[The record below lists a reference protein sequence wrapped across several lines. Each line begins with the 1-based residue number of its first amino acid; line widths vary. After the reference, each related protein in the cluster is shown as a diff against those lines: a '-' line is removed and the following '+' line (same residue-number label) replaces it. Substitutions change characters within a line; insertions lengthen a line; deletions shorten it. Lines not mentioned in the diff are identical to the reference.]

1 MESGLSTGIW
11 KKTPSE
17 KEFRGGR
24 MSFSSEVKEEL
35 SRHLPTARHCQ
46 IAETAAILS
55 LCGQISEKDGT
66 IRIQTENAYVARK
79 YFTLLKKTYNINT
92 DISIR
97 HSSSLNKNRSYVLSV
112 NDDET
117 ARKILM
123 TCRLM
128 KPFGVIEEDFSISD
142 SLIIQRE
149 CCKRAF
155 IRGAFLAAGSVSDP
169 VKTYHFEIVC
179 LSEAKAKQLQMIME
193 TFNINARVIKR
204 RKYFVVYVKDSS
216 QVVDLLNIMGA
227 YNALMDMENVRIVKD
242 MRNNVNR
249 KVNCETANIN
259 KTVSAA
265 VKQIEDIRFIQMSSA
280 FDELPESL
288 QEMAELRVR
297 YPEATLAEL
306 GQLLDTPVGKSGVNH
321 RLKKISLFADELRER
336 HHQ

>member
-1 MESGLSTGIW
+1 
-11 KKTPSE
+11 
-17 KEFRGGR
+17 
-24 MSFSSEVKEEL
+24 MSFSSKVKEEL
-35 SRHLPTARHCQ
+35 SKECNSPRHCC
-46 IAETAAILS
+46 IAETAAIIS
-55 LCGQISEKDGT
+55 MCGKVIFDEKDHV
-66 IRIQTENAYVARK
+66 RIEIHTENVTVARK

-128 KPFGVIEEDFSISD
+128 KPFGVIEEDFSISE
-142 SLIIQRE
+142 LFPVARI
-149 CCKRAF
+149 AF

>member
-1 MESGLSTGIW
+1 
-11 KKTPSE
+11 
-17 KEFRGGR
+17 
-24 MSFSSEVKEEL
+24 MSFSSKVKEEL
-35 SRHLPTARHCQ
+35 SKECNSPRHCC
-46 IAETAAILS
+46 IAETAAIIS
-55 LCGQISEKDGT
+55 MCGKVIFDEKDHV
-66 IRIQTENAYVARK
+66 RIEIHTENVTVARK
-79 YFTLLKKTYNINT
+79 YFTLLKKTFNINT

>member
-1 MESGLSTGIW
+1 
-11 KKTPSE
+11 
-17 KEFRGGR
+17 
-24 MSFSSEVKEEL
+24 MSFSSKVKEEL
-35 SRHLPTARHCQ
+35 SKECNSPRHCC
-46 IAETAAILS
+46 IAETAAIIS
-55 LCGQISEKDGT
+55 MCGKVIFDEKDHV
-66 IRIQTENAYVARK
+66 RIEIHTENVTVARK

-92 DISIR
+92 DVSIR
-97 HSSSLNKNRSYVLSV
+97 HSSSLNKNRSYILSV

-265 VKQIEDIRFIQMSSA
+265 VKQIEDITYIRDTVGFS
-280 FDELPESL
+280 ELTDGLKEIA
-288 QEMAELRVR
+288 QLRLD
-297 YPEATLAEL
+297 YPEASLIEL
-306 GQLLDTPVGKSGVNH
+306 GKLLSTPVGKSGVNH
-321 RLKKISLFADELRER
+321 RLRKLSLLADELRSKS
-336 HHQ
+336 

>member
-1 MESGLSTGIW
+1 
-11 KKTPSE
+11 
-17 KEFRGGR
+17 
-24 MSFSSEVKEEL
+24 MSFSSKVKEEL
-35 SRHLPTARHCQ
+35 SKDCNNPRHCC
-46 IAETAAILS
+46 IAETAAIIS
-55 LCGQISEKDGT
+55 MCGKVVFDEKDRV
-66 IRIQTENAYVARK
+66 RIEIHTENVTVARK

-97 HSSSLNKNRSYVLSV
+97 HSSSLNKSRSYILSV

-155 IRGAFLAAGSVSDP
+155 IRGAFLASGSVSDP

-193 TFNINARVIKR
+193 TFNINARVIRR

-336 HHQ
+336 HQQ

>member
-1 MESGLSTGIW
+1 
-11 KKTPSE
+11 
-17 KEFRGGR
+17 
-24 MSFSSEVKEEL
+24 MSFSSKVKEEL
-35 SRHLPTARHCQ
+35 SKECNSPRHCC
-46 IAETAAILS
+46 IAETAAIIS
-55 LCGQISEKDGT
+55 MCGKVIFDEKEHV
-66 IRIQTENAYVARK
+66 RIEIHTENVTVARK

-92 DISIR
+92 DVSIR
-97 HSSSLNKNRSYVLSV
+97 HSSGLNKNRSYILSV

>member
-1 MESGLSTGIW
+1 
-11 KKTPSE
+11 
-17 KEFRGGR
+17 
-24 MSFSSEVKEEL
+24 MSFSSKVKEEL
-35 SRHLPTARHCQ
+35 SKDCNNPRHCC
-46 IAETAAILS
+46 IAETAAIIS
-55 LCGQISEKDGT
+55 MCGKVIFDEKDRV
-66 IRIQTENAYVARK
+66 RIEIHTENVTVARK

-97 HSSSLNKNRSYVLSV
+97 HSSSLNKSRSYILSV

-142 SLIIQRE
+142 SFIIQSE

-155 IRGAFLAAGSVSDP
+155 IRGAFLASGSVSDP

-336 HHQ
+336 HQQ

>member
-1 MESGLSTGIW
+1 
-11 KKTPSE
+11 
-17 KEFRGGR
+17 
-24 MSFSSEVKEEL
+24 MSFSSKVKEEL
-35 SRHLPTARHCQ
+35 SKECNSPRHCC
-46 IAETAAILS
+46 IAETAAIIS
-55 LCGQISEKDGT
+55 MCGKVIFDEKDHV
-66 IRIQTENAYVARK
+66 RIEIHTENVTVARK

-155 IRGAFLAAGSVSDP
+155 IRGAFLAAGSVSDL

>member
-1 MESGLSTGIW
+1 
-11 KKTPSE
+11 
-17 KEFRGGR
+17 
-24 MSFSSEVKEEL
+24 MSFSSKVKEEL
-35 SRHLPTARHCQ
+35 SKDCNNPRHCC
-46 IAETAAILS
+46 IAETAAIIS
-55 LCGQISEKDGT
+55 MCGKVIFDEKDRV
-66 IRIQTENAYVARK
+66 RIEIHTENVTVARK

-155 IRGAFLAAGSVSDP
+155 IRGAFLASGSVSDP

-336 HHQ
+336 HQQ

>member
-1 MESGLSTGIW
+1 
-11 KKTPSE
+11 
-17 KEFRGGR
+17 
-24 MSFSSEVKEEL
+24 MSFSSKVKEEL
-35 SRHLPTARHCQ
+35 SKECNSPRHCC
-46 IAETAAILS
+46 IAETAAIIS
-55 LCGQISEKDGT
+55 MCGKVIFDEKDHV
-66 IRIQTENAYVARK
+66 RIEIHTENVTVARK

-169 VKTYHFEIVC
+169 VKTYHIEIVC

>member
-1 MESGLSTGIW
+1 
-11 KKTPSE
+11 
-17 KEFRGGR
+17 
-24 MSFSSEVKEEL
+24 MSFSSKVKEEL
-35 SRHLPTARHCQ
+35 SKECNSPRHCC
-46 IAETAAILS
+46 IAETAAIIS
-55 LCGQISEKDGT
+55 MCGKVIFDEKDHV
-66 IRIQTENAYVARK
+66 RIEIHTENVTVARK

-265 VKQIEDIRFIQMSSA
+265 VKQIEDIRLIQMSSA

>member
-1 MESGLSTGIW
+1 
-11 KKTPSE
+11 
-17 KEFRGGR
+17 
-24 MSFSSEVKEEL
+24 MSFSSKVKEEL
-35 SRHLPTARHCQ
+35 SKECNSPRHCC
-46 IAETAAILS
+46 IAETAAIIS
-55 LCGQISEKDGT
+55 MCGKVIFDEKDRV
-66 IRIQTENAYVARK
+66 RIEIHTENVTVARK

-155 IRGAFLAAGSVSDP
+155 IRGAFLASGSVSDP

-259 KTVSAA
+259 KLKIS
-265 VKQIEDIRFIQMSSA
+265 DSFRC
-280 FDELPESL
+280 
-288 QEMAELRVR
+288 R
-297 YPEATLAEL
+297 
-306 GQLLDTPVGKSGVNH
+306 QLLTNYRNLSRRWQN
-321 RLKKISLFADELRER
+321 
-336 HHQ
+336 

>member
-1 MESGLSTGIW
+1 
-11 KKTPSE
+11 
-17 KEFRGGR
+17 

-35 SRHLPTARHCQ
+35 AKRISPARHCQ
-46 IAETAAILS
+46 IAELAAIMHFS
-55 LCGQISEKDGT
+55 GQYGRSAEGDFMIGF
-66 IRIQTENAYVARK
+66 QTENEAVVRK
-79 YFTLLKKTYNINT
+79 GFTLLKKTYNINT

-97 HSSSLNKNRSYVLSV
+97 HSSSLNKSRSYILSV

-155 IRGAFLAAGSVSDP
+155 IRGAFLASGSVSDP

-336 HHQ
+336 HQQ

>member
-1 MESGLSTGIW
+1 
-11 KKTPSE
+11 
-17 KEFRGGR
+17 
-24 MSFSSEVKEEL
+24 MSFSSKVKEEL
-35 SRHLPTARHCQ
+35 SKECNSPRHCC
-46 IAETAAILS
+46 IAETAAIIS
-55 LCGQISEKDGT
+55 MCGKVIFDEKDHV
-66 IRIQTENAYVARK
+66 RIEIHTANVTVARK

-92 DISIR
+92 DISIW

>member
-1 MESGLSTGIW
+1 
-11 KKTPSE
+11 
-17 KEFRGGR
+17 
-24 MSFSSEVKEEL
+24 MSFSSKVKEEL
-35 SRHLPTARHCQ
+35 SKECNSPRHCC
-46 IAETAAILS
+46 IAETAAIIS
-55 LCGQISEKDGT
+55 MCGKVIFDEKDHV
-66 IRIQTENAYVARK
+66 RIEIHTENVTVARK

-321 RLKKISLFADELRER
+321 RLKKISFFADELRER

>member
-1 MESGLSTGIW
+1 
-11 KKTPSE
+11 
-17 KEFRGGR
+17 
-24 MSFSSEVKEEL
+24 MSFSSKVKEEL
-35 SRHLPTARHCQ
+35 SKECNSPRHCC
-46 IAETAAILS
+46 IAETAAIIS
-55 LCGQISEKDGT
+55 MCGKVIFDEKDHV
-66 IRIQTENAYVARK
+66 RIEIHTENVTVARK

-297 YPEATLAEL
+297 YPEATRAEL

>member
-1 MESGLSTGIW
+1 
-11 KKTPSE
+11 
-17 KEFRGGR
+17 
-24 MSFSSEVKEEL
+24 MSFSSKVKEEL
-35 SRHLPTARHCQ
+35 SKDCNNPRHCC
-46 IAETAAILS
+46 IAETAAIIS
-55 LCGQISEKDGT
+55 MCGKVIFDEKDRV
-66 IRIQTENAYVARK
+66 RIEIHTENVTVARK

-97 HSSSLNKNRSYVLSV
+97 HSSSLNKSRSYILSD
-112 NDDET
+112 NDGET

-123 TCRLM
+123 TCSVM
-128 KPFGVIEEDFSISD
+128 KPFGVIVEDFSISD

-155 IRGAFLAAGSVSDP
+155 IRGAFLASGSVSDP

-336 HHQ
+336 HQQ

>member
-1 MESGLSTGIW
+1 
-11 KKTPSE
+11 
-17 KEFRGGR
+17 
-24 MSFSSEVKEEL
+24 MSFSSKVKEEL
-35 SRHLPTARHCQ
+35 SKECNSPRHCC
-46 IAETAAILS
+46 IAETAAIIS
-55 LCGQISEKDGT
+55 MCGKVIFDEKDHV
-66 IRIQTENAYVARK
+66 RIEIHTENVTVARK

-149 CCKRAF
+149 CCKLAF

>member
-1 MESGLSTGIW
+1 
-11 KKTPSE
+11 
-17 KEFRGGR
+17 
-24 MSFSSEVKEEL
+24 MSFSSKVKEEL
-35 SRHLPTARHCQ
+35 SKECNSPRHCC
-46 IAETAAILS
+46 IAETAAIIS
-55 LCGQISEKDGT
+55 MCGNVIFDEKDHV
-66 IRIQTENAYVARK
+66 RIEIHTENVTVARK

>member
-1 MESGLSTGIW
+1 
-11 KKTPSE
+11 
-17 KEFRGGR
+17 
-24 MSFSSEVKEEL
+24 MSFSSKVKEEL
-35 SRHLPTARHCQ
+35 SKDCNSPRHCC
-46 IAETAAILS
+46 IAETAAIIS
-55 LCGQISEKDGT
+55 MCGRVIFDEKDRV
-66 IRIQTENAYVARK
+66 RIEIHTENVTVARK

-97 HSSSLNKNRSYVLSV
+97 HSSSLNKNRSYVLAV

-179 LSEAKAKQLQMIME
+179 LSEAKANQLQMIME
-193 TFNINARVIKR
+193 TFNINARVIRR

-288 QEMAELRVR
+288 QEMAELRIR

-336 HHQ
+336 HQQ

>member
-1 MESGLSTGIW
+1 
-11 KKTPSE
+11 
-17 KEFRGGR
+17 
-24 MSFSSEVKEEL
+24 MSFSSKVKEEL
-35 SRHLPTARHCQ
+35 SKECNSPRHCC
-46 IAETAAILS
+46 IAETAAIIS
-55 LCGQISEKDGT
+55 MCGKVIFDEKDHV
-66 IRIQTENAYVARK
+66 RIEIHTENVTVARK

-92 DISIR
+92 DVSIR

-280 FDELPESL
+280 FDELPEAL

>member
-1 MESGLSTGIW
+1 MCGGISVS
-11 KKTPSE
+11 KNDRFLLK
-17 KEFRGGR
+17 
-24 MSFSSEVKEEL
+24 
-35 SRHLPTARHCQ
+35 
-46 IAETAAILS
+46 
-55 LCGQISEKDGT
+55 
-66 IRIQTENAYVARK
+66 IQTENLFVARK

-92 DISIR
+92 DVSIR
-97 HSSSLNKNRSYVLSV
+97 HSSSLNKNRSYILSV

>member
-1 MESGLSTGIW
+1 
-11 KKTPSE
+11 
-17 KEFRGGR
+17 
-24 MSFSSEVKEEL
+24 MSFSSKVKEEI
-35 SRHLPTARHCQ
+35 SKECNSPRHCR
-46 IAETAAILS
+46 IAETAAIIS
-55 LCGQISEKDGT
+55 MCGKVIFDEKDHV
-66 IRIQTENAYVARK
+66 RIEIHTENVTVARK

>member
-1 MESGLSTGIW
+1 
-11 KKTPSE
+11 
-17 KEFRGGR
+17 
-24 MSFSSEVKEEL
+24 MSFSSKVKEEL
-35 SRHLPTARHCQ
+35 SKECNSPRHCC
-46 IAETAAILS
+46 IAETAAIICM
-55 LCGQISEKDGT
+55 CGKVIFDENDHV
-66 IRIQTENAYVARK
+66 RIEIHTENVTVARK

>member
-1 MESGLSTGIW
+1 
-11 KKTPSE
+11 
-17 KEFRGGR
+17 
-24 MSFSSEVKEEL
+24 MSFSSKVKEEL
-35 SRHLPTARHCQ
+35 SKECNSPRHCC
-46 IAETAAILS
+46 IAETAAIIS
-55 LCGQISEKDGT
+55 MCGKVIFDEKDHV
-66 IRIQTENAYVARK
+66 RIEIHTENVTVARK

-280 FDELPESL
+280 FDELQESL

>member
-1 MESGLSTGIW
+1 
-11 KKTPSE
+11 
-17 KEFRGGR
+17 
-24 MSFSSEVKEEL
+24 MSFSSKVKEEL
-35 SRHLPTARHCQ
+35 SKDCNNPRHCC
-46 IAETAAILS
+46 IAETAAIIS
-55 LCGQISEKDGT
+55 MCGKVIFDEKDHV
-66 IRIQTENAYVARK
+66 RIEIHTENVTVARK

-97 HSSSLNKNRSYVLSV
+97 HSSSLNKSRSYILSV

-155 IRGAFLAAGSVSDP
+155 IRGAFLASGSVSDP

>member
-1 MESGLSTGIW
+1 
-11 KKTPSE
+11 
-17 KEFRGGR
+17 
-24 MSFSSEVKEEL
+24 MSFSSKVKEEL
-35 SRHLPTARHCQ
+35 SKDCNNPRHCC
-46 IAETAAILS
+46 IAETAAIIS
-55 LCGQISEKDGT
+55 MCGKVIFDEKD
-66 IRIQTENAYVARK
+66 RVR
-79 YFTLLKKTYNINT
+79 
-92 DISIR
+92 IR
-97 HSSSLNKNRSYVLSV
+97 HSSSLNKSRSYILSV

-155 IRGAFLAAGSVSDP
+155 IRGAFLASGSVSDP

-336 HHQ
+336 HQQ

>member
-1 MESGLSTGIW
+1 MQ
-11 KKTPSE
+11 
-17 KEFRGGR
+17 KENSNGKQE
-24 MSFSSEVKEEL
+24 MSFSGKIKEEL
-35 SRHLPTARHCQ
+35 ARQWSEARHCQ
-46 IAETAAILS
+46 IAELAAIIS
-55 LCGQISEKDGT
+55 MCGKVSIDSRENYSIKV
-66 IRIQTENAYVARK
+66 RTENVSVARK

>member
-1 MESGLSTGIW
+1 
-11 KKTPSE
+11 
-17 KEFRGGR
+17 
-24 MSFSSEVKEEL
+24 MSFSSKVKEEL
-35 SRHLPTARHCQ
+35 SKDCNNPRHCC
-46 IAETAAILS
+46 IAETAAIIS
-55 LCGQISEKDGT
+55 MCGKVIFDEKDRV
-66 IRIQTENAYVARK
+66 RIEIHTENVTVARK

-97 HSSSLNKNRSYVLSV
+97 HSSSLNKSRSYILSV

-155 IRGAFLAAGSVSDP
+155 IRGAFLASGSVSDP

-242 MRNNVNR
+242 RRNNVNR

-336 HHQ
+336 HQQ

>member
-1 MESGLSTGIW
+1 
-11 KKTPSE
+11 
-17 KEFRGGR
+17 
-24 MSFSSEVKEEL
+24 MSFSSKVKEEL
-35 SRHLPTARHCQ
+35 SKDCNNPRHCC
-46 IAETAAILS
+46 IAETAAIIS
-55 LCGQISEKDGT
+55 MCGKVIFDEKDRV
-66 IRIQTENAYVARK
+66 RIEIHTENVTVARK

-97 HSSSLNKNRSYVLSV
+97 HSSSLNKSRSYILSV

-155 IRGAFLAAGSVSDP
+155 IRGAFLASGSVSDP

-288 QEMAELRVR
+288 QEMAELSVR

-336 HHQ
+336 HQQ

>member
-1 MESGLSTGIW
+1 
-11 KKTPSE
+11 
-17 KEFRGGR
+17 
-24 MSFSSEVKEEL
+24 MSFSSKVKEEL
-35 SRHLPTARHCQ
+35 SKDCNNPRHCC
-46 IAETAAILS
+46 IAETAAIIS
-55 LCGQISEKDGT
+55 MCGKVIFDEKDRV
-66 IRIQTENAYVARK
+66 RIEIHTENVTVARN

-97 HSSSLNKNRSYVLSV
+97 HSSSLNKSRSYILSV

-155 IRGAFLAAGSVSDP
+155 IRGAFLASGSVSDP

-336 HHQ
+336 HQQ

>member
-1 MESGLSTGIW
+1 
-11 KKTPSE
+11 
-17 KEFRGGR
+17 
-24 MSFSSEVKEEL
+24 MSFSSKVKEEL
-35 SRHLPTARHCQ
+35 SKECNSPRHCC
-46 IAETAAILS
+46 IAETAAIIS
-55 LCGQISEKDGT
+55 MCGKVIFDEKDHV
-66 IRIQTENAYVARK
+66 RIEIHTENVTVARK

-280 FDELPESL
+280 FDELTESL

>member
-1 MESGLSTGIW
+1 
-11 KKTPSE
+11 
-17 KEFRGGR
+17 
-24 MSFSSEVKEEL
+24 MSFSSKVKEEL
-35 SRHLPTARHCQ
+35 SKDCNNPRHCC
-46 IAETAAILS
+46 IAETAAIIS
-55 LCGQISEKDGT
+55 RCGKVIVVEKDRV
-66 IRIQTENAYVARK
+66 RIEIHTENVTVARK

-97 HSSSLNKNRSYVLSV
+97 HSSSLNKSRSYILSV

-155 IRGAFLAAGSVSDP
+155 IRGAFLASGSVSDP

-336 HHQ
+336 HQQ

>member
-1 MESGLSTGIW
+1 
-11 KKTPSE
+11 
-17 KEFRGGR
+17 
-24 MSFSSEVKEEL
+24 MSFSSKVKEEL
-35 SRHLPTARHCQ
+35 SKDCNNPRHCC
-46 IAETAAILS
+46 IAETAAIIS
-55 LCGQISEKDGT
+55 MCGKVIFDEKDRV
-66 IRIQTENAYVARK
+66 RIEIHTENVTVARK

-97 HSSSLNKNRSYVLSV
+97 HSSSLNKSRSYILSV

-155 IRGAFLAAGSVSDP
+155 IRGAFLASGSVSDP

-306 GQLLDTPVGKSGVNH
+306 GQLLDTPVGQSGVNH

-336 HHQ
+336 HQQ

>member
-1 MESGLSTGIW
+1 
-11 KKTPSE
+11 
-17 KEFRGGR
+17 
-24 MSFSSEVKEEL
+24 MSFSSKVKEEL
-35 SRHLPTARHCQ
+35 SKDCNNPRHCC
-46 IAETAAILS
+46 IAETAAIIS
-55 LCGQISEKDGT
+55 MCGKVVFDEKDRV
-66 IRIQTENAYVARK
+66 RIEIHTENVTVARK

-97 HSSSLNKNRSYVLSV
+97 HSSSLNKSRSYILSV

-155 IRGAFLAAGSVSDP
+155 IRGAFLASGSVSDP

-280 FDELPESL
+280 YDELPESL

-336 HHQ
+336 HQQ